1 MVVYWNLVPI
11 HYWIKGRSR
20 DPPISEAWPRFLV
33 KQLLS
38 PAFSFTCSV
47 KKTQVPTRFSLVQEQ
62 KRHSKRPIFYHLPT
76 GNLWSG
82 VIIKTK
88 PFLLLLEK
96 NLVKTD
102 IGIKIKQNN
111 EGLISIHVRF
121 HEVFRSKILIFS

>member
-1 MVVYWNLVPI
+1 
-11 HYWIKGRSR
+11 
-20 DPPISEAWPRFLV
+20 V

-47 KKTQVPTRFSLVQEQ
+47 KKTQAPKSPSRFSLVQEQ
-62 KRHSKRPIFYHLPT
+62 KRYSKRPIFYHLLT

-96 NLVKTD
+96 TL
-102 IGIKIKQNN
+102 
-111 EGLISIHVRF
+111 
-121 HEVFRSKILIFS
+121 